1 MKLLELKEPVFAAHR
16 GLSSLFPEN
25 TMPAFIAAL
34 NLGCSMIELDVGITK
49 DNEIVVIHDDTL
61 DRTTTGR
68 GKISDNFYSDIFYKA
83 DAGKIL
89 SSGKISA
96 KVPRLEEVLNLVK
109 DRAVLNIEIK
119 SEVYKKGD
127 DKKSSEAM
135 ILWLVEKKNMIDQV
149 IFSSFNHKI
158 LLRLREL
165 SKTAN
170 LGILTSGEPRPPVG
184 LTRKL
189 NAFSWHPGHV
199 NLSKKHI
206 RYYKRHTGKKVI
218 PYTVNKPKK
227 ASKLIKSGVSGFF
240 TDCPQKFI

>member
-1 MKLLELKEPVFAAHR
+1 MKLCQLKEPVFAAHR

-34 NLGCSMIELDVGITK
+34 NLGCTMIELDVGVTK
-49 DNEIVVIHDDTL
+49 DNEVVVIHDDSL

-68 GKISDNFYSDIFYKA
+68 GKICDNFYSDIFFRA
-83 DAGKIL
+83 DSGVVL

-96 KVPRLEEVLNLVK
+96 KVPRLEDVLNLVK
-109 DRAVLNIEIK
+109 NRAVLNIEIK
-119 SEVYKKGD
+119 SEVYKKGE
-127 DKKSSEAM
+127 DKKSLEAM
-135 ILWLVEKKNMIDQV
+135 IVELVEKKDMIDQV

-158 LLRLREL
+158 LLRIRNI

-170 LGILTSGEPRPPVG
+170 IGILTSGEPRPPVG
-184 LTRKL
+184 LTRSL

-227 ASKLIKSGVSGFF
+227 AAKLIKSGVSGFF
-240 TDCPQKFI
+240 TDYPQKFI